1 MYDLNDPHHPDYDT
15 LTEDSMLSLLY
26 SLGDTQCETN
36 AFGMDISSPSYH
48 YWLRD
53 LIKVNKCLKAM
64 ARKPAFLDSERLI
77 QPVFF
82 GSDMVRLGSDPLLNM
97 LQTVYTVIV
106 TIFDPQ
112 EPMPYRP
119 SPYAESF
126 LWAFQQCAY
135 LHEAGFQTPPTMTR
149 ENAEQAVMDLNN
161 RLGAWYEYMTQPS
174 FINQRGRNKRNGR
187 DNCKRVHHLIDS
199 LFACYSRLQVVRVDL
214 SYSKDEGP
222 WIDYETASYHREQL
236 CGLFNTH
243 GLFAHLLGF
252 AWKLEWRPQKGF
264 HYHFLFF
271 FNGHQVRNDVMRASQ
286 IGQLWA
292 QQITGGQGVYFSCNR
307 KATNRYKFNACGEVA
322 FNDIHKRKGL
332 IKLASYLTKVDEYA
346 SMAVQGR
353 TFQTS
358 PAPRLPDGPRVGRPR
373 QQPQSLPN
381 FQPESI

>member
-1 MYDLNDPHHPDYDT
+1 MQDLIDAYHPDYDA
-15 LTEDSMLSLLY
+15 LSESDMLDLLY
-26 SLGDTQCETN
+26 SLGDTQYETN
-36 AFGMDISSPSYH
+36 AFGVDIASPSYH

-64 ARKPAFLDSERLI
+64 ARKPDFLDSERLI

-82 GSDMVRLGSDPLLNM
+82 GSDMMRLGSDPLLNM

-106 TIFDPQ
+106 TIFDPH

-135 LHEAGFQTPPTMTR
+135 LHQAGFNEPPTMTR
-149 ENAEQAVMDLNN
+149 GGAEQAVMDLNN
-161 RLGAWYEYMTQPS
+161 RLGAWYEYMAHPS
-174 FINQRGRNKRNGR
+174 FVNQCGRNKRNTR
-187 DNCKRVHHLIDS
+187 DNYKRITHLIGS
-199 LFACYSRLQVVRVDL
+199 LFDCHSCLQVLRLDL
-214 SYSKDEGP
+214 SYSKADSP
-222 WIDYETASYHREQL
+222 WITYETARDHREQL

-252 AWKLEWRPQKGF
+252 AWKLEWRPRKGF

-271 FNGHQVRNDVMRASQ
+271 FNGHKVQKDVMLASQ

-292 QQITGGQGVYFSCNR
+292 QQITGGQGSYYNCNR
-307 KATNRYKFNACGEVA
+307 NAENKYKINTCGEIVY
-322 FNDIHKRKGL
+322 NDIHKRKGL
-332 IKLASYLTKVDEYA
+332 NKTAGYLTKCDEYA
-346 SMAVQGR
+346 SMAALGR

-358 PAPRLPDGPRVGRPR
+358 PAPQVPKGPHAGRPR
-373 QQPQSLPN
+373 QQPPSLPD